1 MPKRKILLIGLDSM
15 PDKEIFE
22 KHKDELPNLRKM
34 LDNGFFA
41 TLESCHPPITVPA
54 WRVMM
59 SSKTPGRLGV
69 YGFRH
74 RKGYSYTDGWFTTSS
89 AFHEP
94 MIWDILKEKGKKYL
108 NYEQDLGKPNLR
120 QAKTSFRP
128 IGFLKKFIC
137 TYKA

>member
-1 MPKRKILLIGLDSM
+1 MKKVLVIGLDSM

-22 KHKDELPNLRKM
+22 KNRNELPNLSKM
-34 LDNGFFA
+34 LDHGYYA

-74 RKGYSYTDGWFTTSS
+74 RKGSLILMDGSQ
-89 AFHEP
+89 H
-94 MIWDILKEKGKKYL
+94 LKHFMNQWYGI
-108 NYEQDLGKPNLR
+108 
-120 QAKTSFRP
+120 F
-128 IGFLKKFIC
+128 
-137 TYKA
+137 